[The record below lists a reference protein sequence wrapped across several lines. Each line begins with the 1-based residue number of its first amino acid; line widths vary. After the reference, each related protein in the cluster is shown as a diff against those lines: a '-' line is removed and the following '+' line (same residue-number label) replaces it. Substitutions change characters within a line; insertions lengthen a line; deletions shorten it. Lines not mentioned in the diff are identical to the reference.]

1 VVPGQVGKYSNK
13 MDAPT
18 YELVIPKRTIDNI
31 LAHFKKTKT
40 RSVDMFNNEGKKR
53 TFFLKNN
60 KLFAKRS
67 DGIVSE
73 VVDGETQAGL
83 TSNDIVHTSIR
94 GILIKELM
102 EKGVPYEDA
111 INMVI
116 DCERQ
121 AKGLCPVSNT
131 KCGHPACCP
140 T

>member
-1 VVPGQVGKYSNK
+1 
-13 MDAPT
+13 MDGYT
-18 YELVIPKRTIDNI
+18 YQLVIPKQTIDKI

-40 RSVDMFNNEGKKR
+40 RSVDMCNNEDVIKR

-73 VVDGETQAGL
+73 VVDGETQSGL
-83 TSNDIVHTSIR
+83 TSNDFVPTSIR
-94 GILIKELM
+94 GILMKELM
-102 EKGVPYEDA
+102 EKGVPYADA
-111 INMVI
+111 INMVM

-121 AKGLCPVSNT
+121 AKGLCPVSNR

-140 T
+140 TSPSQH